1 MVRVFFYYFADLH
14 IIVRGMEDA
23 DPESEEA
30 SIDLEGLDEHLY
42 LASVPKW
49 KPLTRAQFSNAQKY
63 WPCNFHEN
71 KR

>member
-1 MVRVFFYYFADLH
+1 M
-14 IIVRGMEDA
+14 IVREVKDS
-23 DPESEEA
+23 DSESEQE
-30 SIDLEGLDEHLY
+30 SVSLEGLDEHLY

-49 KPLTRAQFSNAQKY
+49 KPLTRMQFNEAKKY

>member
-1 MVRVFFYYFADLH
+1 
-14 IIVRGMEDA
+14 MEDA
-23 DPESEEA
+23 DPESEQA

-49 KPLTRAQFSNAQKY
+49 KPLTRAQFSDAKKY